1 MPWPPSQGCRMAAPA
16 LGMGAPF
23 LGATLLI
30 PVSGRSICSSPRRW
44 VAQGRS
50 PSLRG
55 VLEMQP
61 HSVFPWEVSTQ
72 SSQGAGLVALAQHQ
86 NPRGTHPD
94 LRDFGMCCFPYLE
107 VPCMSCV
114 LSVACHTAAG
124 HPSIPNFGGETL
136 LITEHMLPFSA
147 QCRRQPAQIEVGSG
161 WHGKKWGDN
170 PGHMIY
176 SLHAEEHQMQKAS

>member
-1 MPWPPSQGCRMAAPA
+1 MPWPPSQGCRMAALA
-16 LGMGAPF
+16 FGMGAPF
-23 LGATLLI
+23 LGAMPLI

-55 VLEMQP
+55 VLETQP
-61 HSVFPWEVSTQ
+61 HSVFPWEASTQ

-94 LRDFGMCCFPYLE
+94 LRDFGMCSFPYLE

-136 LITEHMLPFSA
+136 LIAEHMLPFSV